1 MQTAN
6 VNVKVNATI
15 TTREKLVN
23 VFGESNLSEFE
34 ETIVVESKIRHCNTV
49 YTIVKKGKDFKYY
62 MNKKDP
68 DVEKLD
74 DFSKRNKNGK
84 SGKKMG
90 RGAAI
95 KRDRFAELYPGEDPR
110 KYTVKRLE
118 NLKQPL
124 VL

>member
-6 VNVKVNATI
+6 VNVKVNA

-34 ETIVVESKIRHCNTV
+34 KTVGVDLKIRHCNTV

-68 DVEKLD
+68 DVETLD
-74 DFSKRNKNGK
+74 DFSKRNKKGE
-84 SGKKMG
+84 SHKKMG
-90 RGAAI
+90 RGAAM
-95 KRDRFAELYPGEDPR
+95 KRGKFAELYPGEDA
-110 KYTVKRLE
+110 KEYITKRLE
-118 NLKQPL
+118 GLKQPI